1 MKDNNFGYYTNE
13 SSFTELPH
21 LNQKFLVK
29 GMHLMKKMKEQ
40 KDSDRRK
47 VLSECENV

>member
-1 MKDNNFGYYTNE
+1 MKDNID
-13 SSFTELPH
+13 SSYTELPQ

-40 KDSDRRK
+40 KEIERRK